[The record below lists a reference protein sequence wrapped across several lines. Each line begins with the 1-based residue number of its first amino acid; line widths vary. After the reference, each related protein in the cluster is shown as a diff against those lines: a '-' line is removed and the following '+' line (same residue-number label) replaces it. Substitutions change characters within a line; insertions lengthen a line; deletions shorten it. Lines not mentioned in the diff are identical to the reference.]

1 MQRYM
6 RRLLRQREMSICF
19 GATVAIFS
27 WYRPG
32 VPSGLSTSTRSY
44 VYFIFAFGSPQHAH
58 DDELRAHRD
67 PSCESS
73 VYTMLNATQHDGS
86 VQYAG
91 THHRQQQPNG
101 QLLWILMSAFRQSG
115 ENSKKYV

>member
-1 MQRYM
+1 
-6 RRLLRQREMSICF
+6 MSICF

-58 DDELRAHRD
+58 DDEFRAHRD
-67 PSCESS
+67 PSFESS
-73 VYTMLNATQHDGS
+73 VCTMLNATQHDGS

-101 QLLWILMSAFRQSG
+101 QSARDDGGQARRSEPLRRWRAAHCSG
-115 ENSKKYV
+115 S